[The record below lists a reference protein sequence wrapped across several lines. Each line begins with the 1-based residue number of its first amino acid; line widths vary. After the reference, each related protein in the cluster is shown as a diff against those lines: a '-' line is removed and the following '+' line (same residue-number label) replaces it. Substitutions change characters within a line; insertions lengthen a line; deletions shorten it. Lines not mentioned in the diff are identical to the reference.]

1 MDLQVHVLPPNDL
14 CSQLVLHMSPDIA
27 AIALWFFG
35 WTGMTGKVVRVY
47 LLLNFIGDHPT
58 GRPSRFTAETILTT
72 IIVALP
78 LSRKV
83 KGNSKQ

>member
-1 MDLQVHVLPPNDL
+1 
-14 CSQLVLHMSPDIA
+14 
-27 AIALWFFG
+27 
-35 WTGMTGKVVRVY
+35 MTGKVVRVY

-83 KGNSKQ
+83 KGTPNSKMHAGCGREEKEGSAWPPFTFAHAVP